1 MKNARRKAVNLICK
15 YYEFDAAKVA
25 AAMSAEQRL
34 ADNSALIELLD
45 EMMADLRDL
54 QKELEQPEPERII
67 APRKASEKK
76 KPLGRRPNPDR
87 AQQKRN
93 DYIAKRR
100 SQLRKDGYHIDKN
113 SMVAYWDEKT
123 NRRKKTEESNIFGF
137 IFRKKNEKSFGG

>member
-1 MKNARRKAVNLICK
+1 MEDIRRKAVNLICK
-15 YYEFDAAKVA
+15 YYEFDAAKIA

-34 ADNSALIELLD
+34 ADNSSLINLIE
-45 EMMADLRDL
+45 EMIGDLRDL
-54 QKELEQPEPERII
+54 QRQLEQPTQERII
-67 APRKASEKK
+67 TPRKASEKKK

-100 SQLRKDGYHIDKN
+100 SQLRHDGYHIERN

-123 NRRKKTEESNIFGF
+123 HRRKKTESSNIFGF
-137 IFRKKNEKSFGG
+137 IFKPLTH